1 MDSEPYTFY
10 IIATTGVAVATTIL
24 AVHGWRV
31 RSAQGALAFM
41 WAMIGA
47 TGWSLRTVLMLT
59 SPTTVLADF
68 WSRLGYL
75 FIVSTPLAWLAFA
88 LQYTDRPKWLTWRN
102 AAWAALVPCLTLLF
116 IWTNNVHH
124 LFWREVNFYQAGAF
138 TLWTMKPGAWFLV
151 HTAYSYLLTL
161 IGMALI
167 IRMALLSFHPY
178 RWQAIILLIG
188 AFAPLIASVPSSL
201 AGTMLSFTPFGLTI
215 TGLMLMLALSRYRL
229 LDLRPVGRDALID
242 SLTDSMLVID
252 THNRIVD
259 LNPAAQTLIGLPG
272 DEILGQPTEQALASW
287 PELVRRLQNVLS
299 TQTDITL
306 ERNGVPRYYNLRIS
320 PLTDRNGR
328 PTGRLVHLRD
338 ITERK
343 MSEQALQRANL
354 ELQAR
359 NGELDAFGLTVA
371 HDLKDPLSN
380 IIGYTNLLIED
391 GAELPPAETIRL
403 VRTIAQISHK
413 MNGIIE
419 ELMLLSGLHKQTV
432 QMEPLDMAHIV
443 GQALNRLERMIKE
456 YNAIIIQPPP
466 TAWPV
471 GTGYA
476 PWVEEVW
483 VNYLSNAIKYGG
495 APPRVELGARVESDH
510 ARFWVRD
517 NGPGI
522 PRQEQARLFAP
533 FERLTPHRASG
544 YGVGLSITRRIVEK
558 MGGQVGVES
567 DPTTGEGSTFSFT
580 LPLDQ
585 SSEA

>member
-1 MDSEPYTFY
+1 M
-10 IIATTGVAVATTIL
+10 AVTSAIL
-24 AVHGWRV
+24 AAHGWRV
-31 RSAQGALAFM
+31 RGAQGALAFM

-47 TGWSLRTVLMLT
+47 TGWSLRIVLMLT
-59 SPTTVLADF
+59 SPTTALANF

-88 LQYTDRPKWLTWRN
+88 LQYTDQQRWLTRRN
-102 AAWAALVPCLTLLF
+102 AALALAVPCLTIVF
-116 IWTNNVHH
+116 IWTNDAHH
-124 LFWREVNFYQAGAF
+124 LFWREVNFYRAGAF
-138 TLWTMKPGAWFLV
+138 TLWTMKPGPWFVV
-151 HTAYSYLLTL
+151 HAAYSCLLALT
-161 IGMALI
+161 GMVLM
-167 IRMALLSFHPY
+167 IRMALLSFRLY
-178 RWQAIILLIG
+178 RWQAVALLIG
-188 AFAPLIASVPSSL
+188 ALTPLIASAPSLL
-201 AGTMLSFTPFGLTI
+201 AESQLSFTPFGLTI

-229 LDLRPVGRDALID
+229 LDLRPFGRDALID
-242 SLTDSMLVID
+242 NLKDSMLVLD

-259 LNPAAQTLIGLPG
+259 LNPAAQALIDLPAK
-272 DEILGQPTEQALASW
+272 EILGQPADQALADW
-287 PELVRRLQNVLS
+287 PELTRRLHNVLS
-299 TQTDITL
+299 TQTDILL
-306 ERNGVPRYYNLRIS
+306 ERNGAPRCYNLRIS
-320 PLTDRNGR
+320 LLTDRNGR
-328 PTGRLVHLRD
+328 ASGRLIHLRD

-343 MSEQALQRANL
+343 MAEETLRKANL

-359 NGELDAFGLTVA
+359 NEELDAFGLTVA

-391 GAELPPAETIRL
+391 GADLPSAEIVRL
-403 VRTIAQISHK
+403 ARTIAQIGHK

-443 GQALNRLERMIKE
+443 AQALNRLERMSKE
-456 YNAIIIQPPP
+456 YNATIIQPPP
-466 TAWPV
+466 SAWPV
-471 GTGYA
+471 GIGYV

-495 APPRVELGARVESDH
+495 TPPRVELGARVESGQ

-533 FERLTPHRASG
+533 FERPTPRRATG

-567 DPTTGEGSTFSFT
+567 DPITGKGSTFSFT
-580 LPLDQ
+580 LPLNQ
-585 SSEA
+585 SSEM